1 MGLFTILLVVV
12 IVLAIVGLGWKT
24 FSIDVINGFD
34 RALDVST
41 PLVKDLDSTG
51 TEYIIILV

>member
-1 MGLFTILLVVV
+1 V

-24 FSIDVINGFD
+24 FSIGVINGFD

-41 PLVKDLDSTG
+41 PLVKDLAQQA
-51 TEYIIILV
+51 TEYVIILV